1 MPQSTEAKTGS
12 RRPAVIVA
20 TLKRLYWGSIVG
32 SLLTATTGIILITL
46 KFGLGLVHLSYDL
59 PFAIAP
65 SIQPAE
71 AVMVYMDDESY
82 KNLGQNQNAPWD
94 RALHARLLDR
104 LTAAGVKAVAFDIIF
119 SDPGSNPESD
129 AAFAKAIRANGKV
142 VLGADVVVTGYG
154 RQAEGIAMNS
164 LVVPYDPF
172 KEAAAALGTA
182 EVRPDDDLFIRH
194 PTPMLKDDVL
204 STLSWSTAALVGA
217 EVTKQESNR
226 TGERWM
232 HYYGPPTTIPNVS
245 YDRALIAEGT
255 DRLPDATFSNKVV
268 FVGARMPTKFA
279 GERKD
284 EFPTPH
290 SRWAKDFPFMPG
302 VEIQATACLNLVRGD
317 WLRRLPQAVETVVLA
332 ILGLVV
338 GFALARLGAWAAT
351 GLALALTILASVLA
365 YLSFTHLLIW
375 FPWLLIVA
383 QIFVA
388 LIWSIVFNSIQLYVQ
403 NKLYEASLAL
413 YLSPK
418 LVKKFSNDKTLLKPG
433 AKKETLTILFS
444 DIASFTSISEGM
456 DSDQLAKDMNT
467 YFEVAVSQCVH
478 HTDGTIVKYIGD
490 AIFAFWNA
498 PDPQNDHQFRACE
511 AALRFRDQPPQYM
524 NGQQLITRIGLH
536 TGVANVG
543 NFGSRARVDY
553 TALGENINLA
563 SRMESFNK
571 YMGTEVLLTGETQ
584 AGVEGRVVTRFLG
597 SFRLKG
603 FERNVEVHELVGLP
617 EKAEASRP
625 LREAFAAAVKRFK
638 QRDFD
643 GAKQAFEQILKTA
656 PNDGPTKFY
665 LKHLADLKTH
675 PVPDDWEGEI
685 ELKEK

>member
-1 MPQSTEAKTGS
+1 MLGNKLKGIG
-12 RRPAVIVA
+12 RGAVIGA
-20 TLKRLYWGSIVG
+20 
-32 SLLTATTGIILITL
+32 LLTTAAGIVLL
-46 KFGLGLVHLSYDL
+46 KSDFTISKKLLHASYNL
-59 PFAIAP
+59 PFRHRAVIKP
-65 SIQPAE
+65 DE
-71 AVMVYMDDESY
+71 VVMVYMNDDAHRELEQPY
-82 KNLGQNQNAPWD
+82 NGPWD
-94 RALHARLLDR
+94 RGVHARLVER
-104 LTAAGVKAVAFDIIF
+104 LTLDG
-119 SDPGSNPESD
+119 
-129 AAFAKAIRANGKV
+129 AKAIVFDILFSGQNPDHPEGDEAFARAIKANGKV
-142 VLGADVVVTGYG
+142 VLGAEYG
-154 RQAEGIAMNS
+154 LTPEKLPTLYPPYYRFFEVAAAVGFVELS
-164 LVVPYDPF
+164 PDEDFTVRRHLHVPPE
-172 KEAAAALGTA
+172 KEADSYSSLTWESAKLAGASVAL
-182 EVRPDDDLFIRH
+182 DDQARF
-194 PTPMLKDDVL
+194 P
-204 STLSWSTAALVGA
+204 
-217 EVTKQESNR
+217 
-226 TGERWM
+226 ERWLN
-232 HYYGPPTTIPNVS
+232 YYGPPGTIPAVS
-245 YDRALIAEGT
+245 FHRVLDTNAIPLGI
-255 DRLPDATFSNKVV
+255 FSNKVV
-268 FVGARMPTKFA
+268 FVGSALKTDYSGRH
-279 GERKD
+279 KD
-284 EFPTPH
+284 EYYTPY
-290 SRWAKDFPFMPG
+290 SDKLLGPAIDQ
-302 VEIQATACLNLVRGD
+302 QATQFLNLLRGD
-317 WLRRLPQAVETVVLA
+317 WLNRSAAGMELVLV
-332 ILGLVV
+332 ILAGLVF
-338 GFALARLGAWAAT
+338 GIG
-351 GLALALTILASVLA
+351 LTI
-365 YLSFTHLLIW
+365 FRPLIATIVACGSAFAVTQTAFLVFAHSRVW
-375 FPWLLIVA
+375 FPWLIIVA
-383 QIFVA
+383 AQIPIA
-388 LIWSIVFNSIQLYVQ
+388 LFWSIVFNSIQLYVQ

-418 LVKKFSNDKTLLKPG
+418 LVKKFASDKELLKPG

-511 AALRFRDQPPQYM
+511 AALRFRDQPPQFM

-584 AGVEGRVVTRFLG
+584 AGVAGRVVTRFLG

-643 GAKQAFEQILKTA
+643 GAKQAFEQILETA

-665 LKHLADLKTH
+665 LKHLADLKAH